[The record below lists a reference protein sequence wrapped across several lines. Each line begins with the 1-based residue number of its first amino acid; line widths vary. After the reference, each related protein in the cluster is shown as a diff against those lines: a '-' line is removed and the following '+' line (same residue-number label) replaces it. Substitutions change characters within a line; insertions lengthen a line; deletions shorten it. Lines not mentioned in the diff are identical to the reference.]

1 MAFNNQLL
9 KVLGNGAGE
18 QVPGFNGGQ
27 QRPMGGFDR
36 ALGAR
41 NAALAGTQKYLS
53 NTPFYGGIDAA
64 SGVKGYQN
72 LYNSAGRDE
81 FGGLA
86 AGNAVGPYRQGDY
99 MFSQMDAGPGGRY
112 YAVNTKDPSY
122 GTGQTKGDVYDASGK
137 YLGSQYFD
145 TEKSAMG
152 KLWDKAIP
160 LGAAAFIGGG
170 IAGGMGYGPF
180 AGSGTPATGTL
191 GAGAGEVAGLSG
203 ATAGDAGLMYAG
215 ADAAAA
221 GGLGGGASLGGVGTA
236 AAGAGAATAGSSGGG
251 LLGGLGSIIKGG
263 GGAMSFDW
271 GDVIGLGKDLIGGYM
286 NSRAA
291 DKATDAQVA
300 ATERAIALSEP
311 WRRAGATSL
320 NKLQD
325 VLGFNGAGKA
335 QSSLMLDPSY
345 KFRVDEGAKQLERR
359 AASRGRLLSGATD
372 KALVRY
378 GQDMASQEYTNS
390 VNRLLA
396 LAGLGQTSAATN
408 ANFATQAG
416 NAQAAGTV
424 AGTNAWTSGLNNAF
438 ETWQTN
444 ELMNQLLRR

>member
-1 MAFNNQLL
+1 MAINALMS
-9 KVLGNGAGE
+9 ASR
-18 QVPGFNGGQ
+18 GGTS
-27 QRPMGGFDR
+27 GGF
-36 ALGAR
+36 GKFFEAR
-41 NAALAGTQKYLS
+41 NKALEGTWKYAG
-53 NTPFYGGIDAA
+53 NTPFYSNANGVE
-64 SGVKGYQN
+64 GVKGYQARKAS
-72 LYNSAGRDE
+72 LTGTDGSIQA
-81 FGGLA
+81 
-86 AGNAVGPYRQGDY
+86 NAVGPYRSGDFMY
-99 MFSQMDAGPGGRY
+99 GRMDGGRY
-112 YAVNTKDPSY
+112 YGVNTKDQTF
-122 GTGQTKGDVYDASGK
+122 GTERTKADVYDASGK
-137 YLGSQYFD
+137 YLGSDYVD
-145 TEKSAMG
+145 TKANS
-152 KLWDKAIP
+152 LSRFIDKAVP
-160 LGAAAFIGGG
+160 LAAAAMVGGG
-170 IAGGMGYGPF
+170 IAGGFGVGPF
-180 AGSGTPATGTL
+180 AGGGAPGAGTA
-191 GAGAGEVAGLSG
+191 AMGAGEAAGGIG
-203 ATAGDAGLMYAG
+203 AAAGDAGLMYAG

-221 GGLGGGASLGGVGTA
+221 GSLGGGYMGGMGGAAALGG
-236 AAGAGAATAGSSGGG
+236 AAGAGATATMGSGP
-251 LLGGLGSIIKGG
+251 LAGLGSILKGG
-263 GGAMSFDW
+263 GGMSFDW

-345 KFRVDEGAKQLERR
+345 QFRVNEGAKQLERR
-359 AASRGRLLSGATD
+359 AASRGRLLSGGTD

-378 GQDMASQEYTNS
+378 GQDMATQEYTNS

-408 ANFATQAG
+408 ANYATQAG

-424 AGTNAWTSGLNNAF
+424 AGTNAWTGAMNNAF
-438 ETWQTN
+438 DTWQTN